1 MIAPVML
8 NESNRLTELLS
19 KRPWL
24 LADGATGTN
33 FFAMGLEHGDAP
45 ELWNLAKPEQ
55 VRAHYRSF
63 IEAGSDIVLTN
74 TFGGTAN
81 RLKLHGAEDQ
91 VHEINRAAA
100 ELLRAEID
108 ASGREVVA
116 AGSVGPTGDLMQPL
130 GPLTFDDAVA
140 AFRAQCE
147 GLRDGGADVA
157 WIETLS
163 SPDELKAAI
172 QGAQEAGMEAV
183 CTFSFDTNGRTMMGV
198 TPEGLVELVRET
210 ARPPLA
216 FGGNCGVGAAE
227 LLAALVKIG
236 RAAGADD
243 VVVAKAN
250 CGIPEYHDGKIVYS
264 GTEELMAR
272 YAVMARDAGA
282 RIIGGCCGT
291 TPGHVRAMRAA
302 LQDHE
307 PGEAPSIEAIVAA
320 LGPISYGAEG
330 KQTPAS
336 GEGRR
341 SDRRRRRQA

>member
-1 MIAPVML
+1 MSL
-8 NESNRLTELLS
+8 ESNLLTKLLS
-19 KRPWL
+19 ERPWL

-33 FFAMGLEHGDAP
+33 FFAMGLAHGDAP
-45 ELWNLAKPEQ
+45 ELWNLEQPEKVKQ
-55 VRAHYRSF
+55 HYRSF

-81 RLKLHGAEDQ
+81 RLRLHGAEDR
-91 VHEINRAAA
+91 VREINAAA
-100 ELLRAEID
+100 ARLLCEEIE
-108 ASGREVVA
+108 ASGRELVC

-130 GPLTFDDAVA
+130 GPLTFEDAVA

-147 GLRDGGADVA
+147 GLREGGADVA
-157 WIETLS
+157 WIETMS

-172 QGAQEAGMEAV
+172 RGAQEGGLEAV

-198 TPEGLVELVRET
+198 TPEGLVDLVRQTER
-210 ARPPLA
+210 APLA

-227 LLAALVKIG
+227 LLAALVKIAK
-236 RAAGADD
+236 AAGEGD

-272 YAVMARDAGA
+272 YATMARDAGA

-291 TPGHVRAMRAA
+291 TPDHVRAMRAA
-302 LQDHE
+302 LEAHE
-307 PGEAPSIEAIVAA
+307 PGEAPSIETIVQE
-320 LGPISYGAEG
+320 LGPISRGAEG
-330 KQTPAS
+330 KPAPGS
-336 GEGRR
+336 GESRR
-341 SDRRRRRQA
+341 GERRRRRPSQ

>member
-1 MIAPVML
+1 MSI
-8 NESNRLTELLS
+8 ESNRLTKLLS
-19 KRPWL
+19 ERPWL

-33 FFAMGLEHGDAP
+33 FFAMGLQHGDAP
-45 ELWNLAKPEQ
+45 ELWNIDHPEK
-55 VRAHYRSF
+55 VKAHYRSF
-63 IEAGSDIVLTN
+63 IEAGSDVVLTN

-81 RLKLHGAEDQ
+81 RLKLHGAQER
-91 VHEINRAAA
+91 VREINAAGA
-100 ELLRAEID
+100 RLLREEIE
-108 ASGREVVA
+108 ASGREVVC
-116 AGSVGPTGDLMQPL
+116 AGSIGPTGDLMQPL
-130 GPLTFDDAVA
+130 GSLTHDDAVA

-157 WIETLS
+157 WIETMS

-172 QGAQEAGMEAV
+172 QGAHEASLEAV

-198 TPEGLVELVRET
+198 TPEGLVDLVRET
-210 ARPPLA
+210 AKRPLA

-236 RAAGADD
+236 KAAGADD

-264 GTEELMAR
+264 GTEELMAQ
-272 YAVMARDAGA
+272 YATMARDAGA

-302 LQDHE
+302 LESHE
-307 PGEAPSIEAIVAA
+307 PGEAPSIESIVDA

-330 KQTPAS
+330 KQAPGS

-341 SDRRRRRQA
+341 GERRRRRPNQ

>member
-1 MIAPVML
+1 MSP
-8 NESNRLTELLS
+8 EPNRLTKLLS
-19 KRPWL
+19 ERPWL

-33 FFAMGLEHGDAP
+33 FFAMGLAHGDAP
-45 ELWNLAKPEQ
+45 ELWNLEQPEKVKQ
-55 VRAHYRSF
+55 HYRSF

-81 RLKLHGAEDQ
+81 RLRLHGAEDR
-91 VHEINRAAA
+91 VREINAAA
-100 ELLRAEID
+100 ARLLGEEIE
-108 ASGREVVA
+108 ASGRMLVC

-130 GPLTFDDAVA
+130 GPLTFEDAVA

-147 GLRDGGADVA
+147 GLREGGADVA
-157 WIETLS
+157 WIETMS

-172 QGAQEAGMEAV
+172 QGAQEAGLEAV

-198 TPEGLVELVRET
+198 TPESLVDLVCEAAKR
-210 ARPPLA
+210 PLA
-216 FGGNCGVGAAE
+216 YGGNCGVGAAE

-236 RAAGADD
+236 KAAGADD

-272 YAVMARDAGA
+272 YATMARDAGA

-291 TPGHVRAMRAA
+291 TPDHVRAMRAA
-302 LQDHE
+302 LEAHE
-307 PGEAPSIEAIVAA
+307 PGDAPSIEEIVEA

-330 KQTPAS
+330 KSAPGS
-336 GEGRR
+336 SEGRR
-341 SDRRRRRQA
+341 SERRRRRPSQ